1 MSILF
6 LLFLKKHKKIE
17 RRKKSKKYK
26 KVFKKVLT
34 NTCLHIIMNRLS
46 RREQF
51 ACVGMDVVH
60 IYGGIAQLARVLGSY
75 PIGRRFESHC
85 RYQINKPYL
94 PRWFY
99 KRAFEPLIYGPVV
112 KRLRHRPFT
121 AVTRVRFSSG
131 SPQSTCRDTG
141 AFFFLFIFSVSEN
154 RTQSSIFRRFAPG
167 GAERDI

>member
-1 MSILF
+1 M
-6 LLFLKKHKKIE
+6 
-17 RRKKSKKYK
+17 
-26 KVFKKVLT
+26 T
-34 NTCLHIIMNRLS
+34 NTYSRIIMNRLS
-46 RREQF
+46 EREQF
-51 ACVGMDVVH
+51 TYVGMDVVY

-94 PRWFY
+94 LRWFY

-131 SPQSTCRDTG
+131 SPQSTCRNTG
-141 AFFFLFIFSVSEN
+141 AFFFVFLDSKNRESNSIVHLSQLRNKKYWISSDSVIYYN
-154 RTQSSIFRRFAPG
+154 CQTNLIYG
-167 GAERDI
+167 